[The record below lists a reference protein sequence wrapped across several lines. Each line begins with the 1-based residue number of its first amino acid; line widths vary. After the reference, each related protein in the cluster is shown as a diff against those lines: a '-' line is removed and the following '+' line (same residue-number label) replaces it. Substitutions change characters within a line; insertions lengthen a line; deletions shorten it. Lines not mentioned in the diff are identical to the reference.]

1 MDILSHI
8 LPLLPLR
15 GLVIF
20 PGTVM
25 NLDIARARSLNAVNV
40 AMRHG
45 KKYLLFPR
53 LNQKQKSRRWIIF
66 TKWA

>member
-1 MDILSHI
+1 MDTLSHI

-25 NLDIARARSLNAVNV
+25 NLDIARARSLNAVNA

-45 KKYLLFPR
+45 KKIFIVS
-53 LNQKQKSRRWIIF
+53 QIKSEAEEPAI
-66 TKWA
+66 